1 MERGGGFPRGTGSLF
16 FLPDAGFTLWK
27 SLIKGRFISYNSTN
41 LNDFS
46 ALVSFCAREREPG
59 GFVAVSERVIKA
71 MESSSW
77 IRKMFETGS
86 LLKAKFGNDNVF
98 DFSLG
103 NPNIEPPD
111 EFEKKLKEYTQA
123 AVPGMHAYMPNAGYP
138 DVREKIA
145 RWVSRTEKTEIASGN
160 IVMTCGAAGAMNAVL
175 KTILNPGDKVIV
187 IAPYFAEY
195 DAYITNHG
203 GEVTRVAAGEG
214 FDLSVENIEKAID
227 SKTQAVIINSPNNP
241 SGRVYSDERIDQL
254 SSMLER
260 KSRENGKAVYL
271 LSDEPYKKIVYD
283 GLTVPSVIARYRN
296 SIIMTSYSKDLS
308 IPGERIG
315 WLAVNPGAEDY
326 DNLMGGIIMCNRI
339 LGYVNAP
346 AIMQKVVAD
355 LQGVSVD
362 MDFYKRK
369 RDRLCEILGNIG
381 YGFAKPEGAFYLF
394 PKAPGGD
401 DLAAVAALQEERVLT
416 VPGRGFGTPGY
427 FRIAYCVSDRVIEG
441 SAKGFEKAF
450 RQLSAK

>member
-1 MERGGGFPRGTGSLF
+1 
-16 FLPDAGFTLWK
+16 
-27 SLIKGRFISYNSTN
+27 
-41 LNDFS
+41 
-46 ALVSFCAREREPG
+46 
-59 GFVAVSERVIKA
+59 
-71 MESSSW
+71 
-77 IRKMFETGS
+77 
-86 LLKAKFGNDNVF
+86 
-98 DFSLG
+98 
-103 NPNIEPPD
+103 
-111 EFEKKLKEYTQA
+111 
-123 AVPGMHAYMPNAGYP
+123 
-138 DVREKIA
+138 
-145 RWVSRTEKTEIASGN
+145 
-160 IVMTCGAAGAMNAVL
+160 
-175 KTILNPGDKVIV
+175 
-187 IAPYFAEY
+187 
-195 DAYITNHG
+195 
-203 GEVTRVAAGEG
+203 
-214 FDLSVENIEKAID
+214 
-227 SKTQAVIINSPNNP
+227 
-241 SGRVYSDERIDQL
+241 
-254 SSMLER
+254 MLER